1 MPALPQDTPVGIVG
15 AGAMGAGIAQVAAQA
30 GHPVRLF
37 DIADGA
43 AETAIGDI
51 AGRLRRSAE
60 KGRMSAEAAEAAIAR
75 LRPAG
80 AMAELS
86 GCGLLVEAVAE
97 RLDVKRNVFDAL
109 EAVCDREAILAT
121 NTSSLSIDAI
131 ARQLQAPG
139 RVVGMHFF
147 NPAPLMQ
154 LVEVVSGL
162 LTDAEVAETIFAT
175 AAAWRKAPVH
185 ARSTPGLIVNRV
197 ARPFYA
203 EALRL
208 LEERASD
215 PATLDAV
222 MREGGGFRMGP
233 LELTDLIGQDVN
245 SAVTQA
251 VFDAYFQDPRYR
263 PSRVQVAL
271 VEAGRLG
278 RKSGRGFYDYSGD
291 TRAAPT
297 SEAVQS
303 APPEITVAGDLAH
316 AEPLVRRLQDAGVA
330 VARADDGL
338 GEIRLPSGGYLLPS
352 DGRLASEVAA
362 EYGASVVL
370 FDLCLD
376 YATAPRIAVAA
387 SDACQAAT
395 LNEAIGLLQAA
406 GFAVSRLDD
415 APGLVVLRTVAMLAN
430 EAAEAL
436 HHGIAGA
443 AGIDTAMTKGTN
455 YPLGPLAWAD
465 ALGADFVVAVLDNL
479 AAVYGDARYRASPR
493 LRRLALSG
501 GRFHD

>member
-1 MPALPQDTPVGIVG
+1 MTALSAETPVGVIG

-37 DIADGA
+37 DVAEGAVDKAIA
-43 AETAIGDI
+43 EI

-60 KGRMSAEAAEAAIAR
+60 KGRTEPEAAEDAIAR
-75 LRPAG
+75 LAPAG
-80 AMAELS
+80 TLAEMA
-86 GCGLLVEAVAE
+86 GCGLVVEAVAE
-97 RLDVKRNVFDAL
+97 RLDVKRAVFAEL
-109 EAVCDREAILAT
+109 EAACGPEAILAT

-131 ARQLQAPG
+131 ARELERPG
-139 RVVGMHFF
+139 RVAGMHFF
-147 NPAPLMQ
+147 NPAPVMQ

-162 LTDAEVAETIFAT
+162 LTEPEVARTVFDT
-175 AAAWRKAPVH
+175 AAAWGKAPVH
-185 ARSTPGLIVNRV
+185 ARSTPGFIVNRV

-208 LEERASD
+208 IEERATD
-215 PATLDAV
+215 AATVDTLI
-222 MREGGGFRMGP
+222 REAGGFRMGP

-245 SAVTQA
+245 GTVTQS
-251 VFDAYFQDPRYR
+251 VFESYFQDPRYK

-278 RKSGRGFYDYSGD
+278 RKSGRGFYDYGGD
-291 TRAAPT
+291 AKPEAAT
-297 SEAVQS
+297 EASRPCPSPLVL
-303 APPEITVAGDLAH
+303 AGDLGHAH
-316 AEPLVRRLQDAGVA
+316 ALAERLQGKGVEFEL
-330 VARADDGL
+330 DDGL
-338 GEIRLPSGGYLLPS
+338 GEFRLPSGGLLCPS
-352 DGRLASEVAA
+352 DGRLATEVAA

-376 YATAPRIAVAA
+376 YETAPRIAVAP
-387 SDACQAAT
+387 SDGCTRET
-395 LNEAIGLLQAA
+395 LDEAIGLLQAA
-406 GFAVSRLDD
+406 GFAVARIDD

-436 HHGIAGA
+436 HHGIADA

-465 ALGADFVVAVLDNL
+465 RLGADLIVAVLDNL
-479 AAVYGDARYRASPR
+479 ADVYGDARYRASPR

>member
-1 MPALPQDTPVGIVG
+1 MAALPQDTPVGIVG

-37 DIADGA
+37 DVADGA
-43 AETAIGDI
+43 VEKAIGDI

-60 KGRMSAEAAEAAIAR
+60 KGRSTLAAAETATAQLQAAKEI
-75 LRPAG
+75 
-80 AMAELS
+80 AELA
-86 GCGLLVEAVAE
+86 GCGLIVEAVAE
-97 RLDVKRNVFDAL
+97 ELDIKRAVFADL
-109 EAVCDREAILAT
+109 EAACAPDAILAT

-131 ARQLQAPG
+131 ARPLQGPG

-147 NPAPLMQ
+147 NPAPAMQ
-154 LVEVVSGL
+154 LVEVISGL
-162 LTDAEVAETIFAT
+162 LTDTQVANTVFAT
-175 AAAWRKAPVH
+175 ADAWGKAPVH
-185 ARSTPGLIVNRV
+185 ARSTPGFIVNRV

-208 LEERASD
+208 LEEQATD
-215 PATLDAV
+215 PATLDSV
-222 MREGGGFRMGP
+222 VREAGGFRMGP

-278 RKSGRGFYDYSGD
+278 RKSGHGFYDYATD
-291 TRAAPT
+291 TRPDPATEAPRPCP
-297 SEAVQS
+297 
-303 APPEITVAGDLAH
+303 APLVLAGDLGH
-316 AEPLVRRLQDAGVA
+316 AEALAGRLADKGVA
-330 VARADDGL
+330 FERVEDGL
-338 GEIRLPSGGYLLPS
+338 GELRLPSGGYLLPS

-387 SDACQAAT
+387 SDQCQPAT
-395 LNEAIGLLQAA
+395 LDEAVGLLQAA

-415 APGLVVLRTVAMLAN
+415 APGLVVLRTVAMMAN

-465 ALGADFVVAVLDNL
+465 ALGADFVVAVLDSL

>member
-1 MPALPQDTPVGIVG
+1 MPALPSETAVGLVG

-37 DIADGA
+37 DVAEGAVAEAIA
-43 AETAIGDI
+43 DI

-60 KGRMSAEAAEAAIAR
+60 KGRLSAEAAEAAIGR
-75 LRPAG
+75 LQPAG
-80 AMAELS
+80 TLADLS
-86 GCGLLVEAVAE
+86 GCGLVVEAAAE
-97 RLDVKRNVFDAL
+97 RLEVKRAVFAEL
-109 EAVCDREAILAT
+109 EAACGPEAILAT

-131 ARQLQAPG
+131 ARELEAPG

-162 LTDAEVAETIFAT
+162 LTDPAVAETVFET
-175 AAAWRKAPVH
+175 AAAWGKAPVH
-185 ARSTPGLIVNRV
+185 ARSTPGFIVNRV

-208 LEERASD
+208 IEEQACD

-222 MREGGGFRMGP
+222 VREAGGFRMGP

-251 VFDAYFQDPRYR
+251 VFEAYFQDPRYK
-263 PSRVQVAL
+263 PSRMQAAL

-278 RKSGRGFYDYSGD
+278 RKSGRGFYDYSE
-291 TRAAPT
+291 AAKPEPA
-297 SEAVQS
+297 SEASRPCPSPV
-303 APPEITVAGDLAH
+303 TLAGDLAH
-316 AEPLVRRLQDAGVA
+316 AERLAARLREKGVA
-330 VARADDGL
+330 FERVEDGL
-338 GEIRLPSGGYLLPS
+338 GEFRLPSGGYLCPA
-352 DGRLASEVAA
+352 DGRLATEVAA

-376 YATAPRIAVAA
+376 YASAPRIAVAA
-387 SDACQAAT
+387 SDDCQPAT
-395 LNEAIGLLQAA
+395 LDEAVGLLQAA

-415 APGLVVLRTVAMLAN
+415 AAGLVLLRTVAMLAN

-436 HHGIAGA
+436 HHGIADAG
-443 AGIDTAMTKGTN
+443 GIDTAMTKGTN

-465 ALGADFVVAVLDNL
+465 RLGADFLVAVLDNL

-501 GRFHD
+501 GLFHE